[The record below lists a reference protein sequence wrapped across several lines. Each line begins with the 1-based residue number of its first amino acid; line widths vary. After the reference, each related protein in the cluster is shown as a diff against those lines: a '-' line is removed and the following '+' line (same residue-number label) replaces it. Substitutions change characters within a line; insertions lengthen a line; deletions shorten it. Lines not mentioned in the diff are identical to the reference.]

1 MLSLPPDDIKRY
13 VETFKT
19 VDLKK
24 QAVITCL
31 GKMNKNSSDD
41 DALNCLVVGTE
52 HKTIYILDAE
62 AFTILATVSKYLINR
77 LLLNY

>member
-1 MLSLPPDDIKRY
+1 MKRY
-13 VETFKT
+13 IDTFKG

-31 GKMNKNSSDD
+31 GKMNKSSADD

-52 HKTIYILDAE
+52 HKTVYVLDAE
-62 AFTILATVSKYLINR
+62 AFTILATVSGFLSG
-77 LLLNY
+77 